1 MSDNFSSTAAF
12 LWSVADLLRGDFKQS
27 QYGRIILPFTLLRRL
42 ECVLEYTKPSVLA
55 MYETVKEKE
64 IKAQDKILT
73 HAAKLSFYNT
83 SKMDL
88 NKLGETGVA
97 LNLESYVQSFSPNA
111 REIFEHFDFFNTIDK
126 LEEADLLYKVAKRFA
141 TTDLHPEV
149 VDNHN
154 MGLVFEELIRRF
166 AESSNETAG
175 EHFTPRDIV
184 RLTTSLVFCNDDDLL
199 TQSGLVRSIYDP
211 TAGTGGFLSSGM
223 EYVHE
228 LNDKAALSAFGQELN
243 PESYAICK
251 ADMLIKGQKVDNIK
265 LGNTLSDDQLPAD
278 KFDYML
284 SNPPF
289 GVDWKKVQK
298 KINAEHKEKG
308 FEGRFGAG
316 LPRVS
321 DGSLLFL
328 MHLISKMRPL
338 TANSKESGSRIG
350 IILNGSP
357 LFTGGAGS
365 GESEIRRYVLENDLL
380 EAIIALPTDMFYNT
394 GISTYVW
401 ILSNNKPEQR
411 KGKVQLINASK
422 ERAKKGGRGRSGGGE
437 STEEVENVFYQA
449 MRKSLGSK
457 RKELTE
463 ESIETIVKTYGQFVE
478 NDFCKVFDYQDFGY
492 RRITVERPLKLAF
505 EVTEENFEAY
515 NQDYIKKNTPKAKKG
530 EPEKH
535 ILLQAPAGYNSLQSL
550 IGKERIYSRNEFFS
564 LLTKKNERFS
574 ATEQKNICKFF
585 AEHDEIAET
594 CLFESGKNKGQPEPN
609 PDLRDNENVPLK
621 QSVQDY
627 FKREVLPHVPDAWV
641 DETKVDT
648 KDGEVGIVGYE
659 IPFNRHFYVYQ
670 PPRALEEIDA
680 ELDAVSADIMKLL
693 HEVHS

>member
-1 MSDNFSSTAAF
+1 MTNNNFSSVAAF

-42 ECVLEYTKPSVLA
+42 ECVLEATKPEVLA
-55 MYETVKEKE
+55 KYETVKAMPIE
-64 IKAQDKILT
+64 AQDKLLT

-88 NKLGETGVA
+88 NRLGETGVA
-97 LNLESYVQSFSPNA
+97 SNLESYIQSFSPNA

-141 TTDLHPEV
+141 TTDLHPNTIS
-149 VDNHN
+149 NHG

-184 RLTTSLVFCNDDDLL
+184 ELTTSLLFTNEDEL
-199 TQSGLVRSIYDP
+199 TSSGLVRSIYDP

-223 EYVHE
+223 EYVHK
-228 LNDKAALSAFGQELN
+228 LNEKASLSAFGQELN

-265 LGNTLSDDQLPAD
+265 LGNTLSNDQLRND

-289 GVDWKKVQK
+289 GVDWKKIQK
-298 KINAEHKEKG
+298 QINDEHTQKG

-328 MHLISKMRPL
+328 LHLISKMRPV
-338 TANSKESGSRIG
+338 SEGGSRIG

-365 GESEIRRYVLENDLL
+365 GESEIRRYILENDLL
-380 EAIIALPTDMFYNT
+380 EAIVALPTDMFYNT
-394 GISTYVW
+394 GIATYIWV
-401 ILSNNKPEQR
+401 LSSHKPAHR

-422 ERAKKGGRGRSGGGE
+422 ERAKTGGRGRSGG
-437 STEEVENVFYQA
+437 SEVEGDDENVFYAA

-457 RKELTE
+457 RKELTPDA
-463 ESIETIVKTYGQFVE
+463 IDKIVQTYGQFAE
-478 NDFCKVFDYQDFGY
+478 NDFSKIFDYKEFGY
-492 RRITVERPLKLAF
+492 RRITVERPLQLAIYPKDELRLEALQADNAWEKMDETTQQAILNALASFEQEKYLSRDKFLKQLKTKLA
-505 EVTEENFEAY
+505 EVKLSAV
-515 NQDYIKKNTPKAKKG
+515 QLKLIV
-530 EPEKH
+530 KH
-535 ILLQAPAGYNSLQSL
+535 LG
-550 IGKERIYSRNEFFS
+550 
-564 LLTKKNERFS
+564 
-574 ATEQKNICKFF
+574 
-585 AEHDEIAET
+585 EHDDEAEV
-594 CLFESGKNKGQPEPN
+594 CKSKGQIEAN
-609 PDLRDNENVPLK
+609 PDLRDNENVPLTET
-621 QSVQDY
+621 VADY
-627 FKREVLPHVPDAWV
+627 FAREVLPHVPNAWI
-641 DETKVDT
+641 DESKTDP

-659 IPFNRHFYVYQ
+659 IPFNRHFYVYE

-680 ELDAVSADIMKLL
+680 DLDAVSAEIMQLL
-693 HEVHS
+693 QEVHS